1 MHLSRGR
8 AFKRQ
13 VPAKSGFYEQ
23 DGAVNVFSVFLFL
36 MFCFLLL
43 LVLVDPHAVLPRVSI
58 RTLDKPLWALCRMG
72 LEGEVDAASF
82 RPAL

>member
-1 MHLSRGR
+1 M
-8 AFKRQ
+8 
-13 VPAKSGFYEQ
+13 
-23 DGAVNVFSVFLFL
+23 FSVFLFL
-36 MFCFLLL
+36 RVVLLLL

-58 RTLDKPLWALCRMG
+58 RTWGEPLWALCRMG

>member
-1 MHLSRGR
+1 MSRAVLSMH
-8 AFKRQ
+8 AFR
-13 VPAKSGFYEQ
+13 
-23 DGAVNVFSVFLFL
+23 FLFPGVL
-36 MFCFLLL
+36 LLLL

-58 RTLDKPLWALCRMG
+58 RTLGEPLWALWRMG